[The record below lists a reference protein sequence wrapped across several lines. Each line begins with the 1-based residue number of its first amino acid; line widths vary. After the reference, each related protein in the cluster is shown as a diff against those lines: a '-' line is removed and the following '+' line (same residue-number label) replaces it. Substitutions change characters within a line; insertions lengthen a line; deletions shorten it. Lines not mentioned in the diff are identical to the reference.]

1 MKFYQKLE
9 NMIPASLVLN
19 IDQTLSKYALGLSQ
33 ILAQK
38 STKHFN
44 IKRSTYKQ
52 AAAATLDITL
62 RNAFLPMKLFYGEK
76 TAAHTKTL

>member
-52 AAAATLDITL
+52 ATTATLDITL
-62 RNAFLPMKLFYGEK
+62 
-76 TAAHTKTL
+76 

>member
-52 AAAATLDITL
+52 VTTATLDITL
-62 RNAFLPMKLFYGEK
+62 
-76 TAAHTKTL
+76 